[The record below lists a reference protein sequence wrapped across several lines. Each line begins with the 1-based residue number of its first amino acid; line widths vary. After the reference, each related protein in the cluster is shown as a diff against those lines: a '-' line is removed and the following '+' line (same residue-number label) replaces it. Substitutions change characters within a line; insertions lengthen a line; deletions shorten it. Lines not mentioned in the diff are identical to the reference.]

1 LNIAPQQYN
10 LLLSFGIIAQKLF
23 LQKPMK
29 MFLKILIT
37 TCILLASGFASATT
51 PVDLTISENA
61 VYSFRFEPG
70 NTATLNNHF
79 IKEIA
84 RYNYL
89 NLYSTSYYLDYELE
103 VKILE
108 TANGAF
114 EIESAMTKSSMDGDI
129 YYEKFDLS
137 EVLIP
142 SQYSFELVIANEN
155 GNREIT
161 LSGFNTGNNNQ
172 MRNISLPVNKTSKYE
187 LTIKNVN
194 FAYAETDKAH
204 FEERIKAINAYLAF
218 YQLLGF
224 NLKKAQQIAI
234 NDTSPVL
241 ANFIKIYD
249 LQRFYE
255 LFKNRPDTIFI
266 PEHYRMQQKEMETKF
281 SSELRRLSY
290 LFDNTMD
297 GKSLTPEN
305 IHAVETPALL
315 QIQQEYLNAMNST
328 SHLLEPVYMQVI
340 NFFDGQPGW
349 NHFKTNFIERFFE
362 NNKEEDGRKVLPI
375 LAARLYEDY
384 ISNALTLMNQEAYIE
399 AVIFLN
405 SAKTLCHNL
414 AEFDC
419 ELYTFHQLSTAK
431 YGIYDSYI
439 SVATSAQKAGSTS
452 LAYTY
457 LMMARQFQK
466 NNNNLIISSGV
477 VDKALARL
485 AWQFIEEGN
494 LLKQSDNQIQS
505 LECFVNAKD
514 IYMLIGES
522 QHIDYIDKQIARL
535 LPEKSTNNY

>member
-1 LNIAPQQYN
+1 
-10 LLLSFGIIAQKLF
+10 
-23 LQKPMK
+23 MK
-29 MFLKILIT
+29 MFFKILIT
-37 TCILLASGFASATT
+37 ACILLATGMASATT

-79 IKEIA
+79 IKEMA

-108 TANGAF
+108 TANGVF
-114 EIESAMTKSSMDGDI
+114 EIESALTKSQMDGDI

-142 SQYSFELVIANEN
+142 SQYSFELVIENEN
-155 GNREIT
+155 GNREIA
-161 LSGFNTGNNNQ
+161 LSGFDTGNSNQ
-172 MRNISLPVNKTSKYE
+172 MRSISLPVSKAGNYE
-187 LTIKNVN
+187 LAIKNVN
-194 FAYAETDKAH
+194 FAYAETDKSQ
-204 FEERIKAINAYLAF
+204 FEERIIAINAYLAF
-218 YQLLGF
+218 YQLLEF
-224 NLKKAQQIAI
+224 NLQKAQQIAI
-234 NDTSPVL
+234 NDSSPIL
-241 ANFIKIYD
+241 ENFIKIYD

-255 LFKNRPDTIFI
+255 LFNSRPDNIYI
-266 PEHYRMQQKEMETKF
+266 PDHYRMQQKAMETKF

-290 LFDNTMD
+290 LFGNTLD
-297 GKSLTPEN
+297 GKMLTPEN
-305 IHAVETPALL
+305 IPVAETSALL
-315 QIQQEYLNAMNST
+315 QLQQEYLQEMNGT

-340 NFFDGQPGW
+340 NFFNGQTGW
-349 NHFKTNFIERFFE
+349 NHFKTNFLERFFD
-362 NNKEEDGRKVLPI
+362 NNKGEEGRKVIPI
-375 LAARLYEDY
+375 LTGKLYENY
-384 ISNALTLMNQEAYIE
+384 MSNAKLLMNQQAYIE

-457 LMMARQFQK
+457 LLMARQFQK
-466 NNNNLIISSGV
+466 KNNNLIISSGI
-477 VDKALARL
+477 VDKALSRL

-494 LLKQSDNQIQS
+494 LLRQTNNQTQS
-505 LECFVNAKD
+505 LECYVNAKD
-514 IYMLIGES
+514 IYLLIGEDD
-522 QHIDYIDKQIARL
+522 HLDYIDKQIVRL
-535 LPEKSTNNY
+535 LPEKSSNNY